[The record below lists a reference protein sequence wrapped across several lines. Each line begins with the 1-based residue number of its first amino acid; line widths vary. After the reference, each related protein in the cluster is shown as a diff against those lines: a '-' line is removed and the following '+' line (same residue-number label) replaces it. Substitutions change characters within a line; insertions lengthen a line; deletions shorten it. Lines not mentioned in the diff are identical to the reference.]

1 MAFSLILLILSITLP
16 YALWSLTLTK
26 KLLANDKIK
35 AYCSTNTLPKH
46 YIKRYKQQKWTFQK
60 PTTAIR
66 FNLLEGCP
74 SVAPFVF
81 AALFLPSFNVFSG
94 YICVLLNL
102 EAVPKVRIFDNIRD
116 TAPLILNLRSYCP
129 WKIQSSHLNLF
140 DRHVTDI
147 ANPCKF

>member
-35 AYCSTNTLPKH
+35 TSCSTNTLPKH

-66 FNLLEGCP
+66 FNLLEVCP
-74 SVAPFVF
+74 SVPP
-81 AALFLPSFNVFSG
+81 ALFLPSFNVLSG
-94 YICVLLNL
+94 YFCVLLNL
-102 EAVPKVRIFDNIRD
+102 EAVPRVRIFDNIRD
-116 TAPLILNLRSYCP
+116 TAPLILNHRSYCP
-129 WKIQSSHLNLF
+129 WKIQSSHLKLF

>member
-35 AYCSTNTLPKH
+35 ASCSTNTLPKH

-60 PTTAIR
+60 PTTANR
-66 FNLLEGCP
+66 FNLLEVCP
-74 SVAPFVF
+74 SVPPFVF
-81 AALFLPSFNVFSG
+81 AVLFLPSFNVLSCYF
-94 YICVLLNL
+94 CVLLNL
-102 EAVPKVRIFDNIRD
+102 EAVPRVRIFDNIRD

-129 WKIQSSHLNLF
+129 WKIQSSHLKLF

>member
-35 AYCSTNTLPKH
+35 ASCSTNTLPKH

-60 PTTAIR
+60 PTTANR
-66 FNLLEGCP
+66 FNLLEVCP
-74 SVAPFVF
+74 SVPPFVF
-81 AALFLPSFNVFSG
+81 AVLFLPSFNVLSCYF
-94 YICVLLNL
+94 CVLLNL
-102 EAVPKVRIFDNIRD
+102 EAVPRVRIFDNIRD
-116 TAPLILNLRSYCP
+116 TAPLILNLRSYCL
-129 WKIQSSHLNLF
+129 WKIQSSHLKLF
-140 DRHVTDI
+140 DRHVTNI

>member
-26 KLLANDKIK
+26 KLLTNDKIK
-35 AYCSTNTLPKH
+35 ASCSTNTLPKH

-60 PTTAIR
+60 PTTTIR
-66 FNLLEGCP
+66 FNLLEVCP
-74 SVAPFVF
+74 SVPPFVF
-81 AALFLPSFNVFSG
+81 AVLFLPSFNVLSCYF
-94 YICVLLNL
+94 CVLLNL
-102 EAVPKVRIFDNIRD
+102 EAVPRVRIFDNIRD

-129 WKIQSSHLNLF
+129 WKIQSSHLKLF